1 MGNVILLKPQNP
13 DTTPRQVCDRRTP
26 HTANAHD
33 DDVIRLHGQL
43 LALSPRGVL
52 LYLTHGRAITI
63 DHQDALGRRRLRF
76 WHVDLRS
83 PKGAMGKGQLRHTAQ
98 PDPTLYPFPT

>member
-1 MGNVILLKPQNP
+1 MGNVILLKPENP
-13 DTTPRQVCDRRTP
+13 DTTPRQVCDRCTP

-33 DDVIRLHGQL
+33 DDVIRLHGHP
-43 LALSPRGVL
+43 LALSPRGVP
-52 LYLTHGRAITI
+52 LYPAPRRAIAI

-83 PKGAMGKGQLRHTAQ
+83 PQGAMGKGQLRHTTRL
-98 PDPTLYPFPT
+98 DPTLYPFPT